1 MSAMNIIENPGSAL
15 DMFVE
20 EFETDR
26 LISEELPP
34 AVNLLATWACA
45 ACFGS
50 ASCPAS
56 TTSSAGSASCAG

>member
-1 MSAMNIIENPGSAL
+1 MNVIENPTSAL

-20 EFETDR
+20 EFETER
-26 LISEELPP
+26 LVSEELPDL
-34 AVNLLATWACA
+34 ALLATWGSA

-56 TTSSAGSASCAG
+56 TASSAGSASCAG